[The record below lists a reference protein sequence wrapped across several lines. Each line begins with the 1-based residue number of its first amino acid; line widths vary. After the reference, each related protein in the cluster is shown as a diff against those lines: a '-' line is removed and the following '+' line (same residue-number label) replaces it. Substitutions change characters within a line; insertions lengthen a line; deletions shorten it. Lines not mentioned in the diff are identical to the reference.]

1 MNRQSPEQTPVILLV
16 GNSALHRDTCWE
28 HLALPSLT
36 LKPLLKRSFDL
47 RAHLSPCVEAIIY
60 QTGPRTAET
69 LQFLDDVATR
79 QNDLCVIL
87 IGRQGK
93 ADTVAQ
99 FLRRGAFDYITWP
112 APHARMA
119 DSIASGLANRRT
131 FLEVRNLS
139 GDLAEAN
146 AALAH
151 ERDMLRQHTQRLAGL
166 NQLTQ
171 ALARSLDP
179 EGVVRALFDALP
191 SVIDA
196 DLLGLVRTNPE
207 HAWTWS
213 KVPYQDREAQLRT
226 QLLSRLGRSPERVT
240 SGATTLRLVESRG
253 LHLETPADPAQT
265 EHSMASG
272 GFHDVPLAIG
282 PHAIGVLHIA
292 RTTMRPFSEQDQQ
305 LLATV
310 GTSLSLALRNA
321 DAHQHLQDVALRD
334 PLTGTLNRRAIEGP
348 LLRELKSGLRYGAPA
363 SLMMIDL
370 DFFKTVNDRLGHQ
383 AGDAVLKA
391 VAALITDTVRDIDV
405 VGRYGGEEF
414 AIVLPHT
421 AIESAHALAERLRAA
436 VERHAFELEDGTVR
450 LTISIGIADVHD
462 PAIASITDWI
472 TAADSALYEAKAQ
485 GRNRVIVHAPAPL
498 APAQA
503 ARLCMAA

>member
-1 MNRQSPEQTPVILLV
+1 MNLQTSEHAAIVLLV
-16 GNSALHRDTCWE
+16 GNSSLHRDPSWNN
-28 HLALPSLT
+28 LAHPSLII
-36 LKPLLKRSFDL
+36 KPVLKRAFDL
-47 RAHLSPCVEAIIY
+47 SADLSPSVEAIIY
-60 QTGPRTAET
+60 QTGPRTSDT
-69 LQFLDDVATR
+69 IQFLEDVAKR

-87 IGRQGK
+87 LGRQGK

-112 APHARMA
+112 APHARIL
-119 DSIASGLANRRT
+119 DSITSGLANRRT

-207 HAWTWS
+207 QVWTWS
-213 KVPYQDREAQLRT
+213 KEHQQERETTLRS
-226 QLLSRLGRSPERVT
+226 QLLSRLGRTPERMT
-240 SGATTLRLVESRG
+240 SGATTLRLVGTRG
-253 LHLETPADPAQT
+253 LHLERPSDPALEDKPST
-265 EHSMASG
+265 TGAA
-272 GFHDVPLAIG
+272 HDVPLAIG

-292 RTTMRPFSEQDQQ
+292 RSGVRPFSEQDQQ

-334 PLTGTLNRRAIEGP
+334 PLTGTLNRRALEGP

-363 SLMMIDL
+363 SLMLIDL

-391 VAALITDTVRDIDV
+391 VATLMADTVRDIDV

-414 AIVLPHT
+414 AIILPHT

-436 VERHAFELEDGTVR
+436 IERTAFEVEDGTVR
-450 LTISIGIADVHD
+450 LTVSIGIADVHD

-485 GRNRVIVHAPAPL
+485 GRNRVIVHTPMPL

-503 ARLCMAA
+503 ARLCLAA